1 MPGESAPA
9 TPNVV
14 DSATSVSADVTS
26 KGKPNKGKSSGGKK
40 RGGNS
45 APNIAKEKVDP
56 TSSKSQAHG
65 FSEGSNVLTSY
76 GLSVSGRK
84 ERILSAFKTDKFFHF
99 VHQSWQQLI
108 EIKPSI
114 TYRMTYPEFKHC
126 AALQLYSRLEQVK
139 FDALGIKPPAPT
151 RIPLPRNL
159 RVFQPLWSVLSNIG
173 IVDDD
178 ELRVTYIPDGILP
191 LTQDLSDPKDIENLL
206 SCTLYD
212 WSSSWNDVLE
222 VRKKKPSFNMRNGL
236 EEDDQSDNEYPDT
249 TKLIKQISDL
259 RKKIASAPSSPP
271 KVKEGEQPPPT
282 KSELQAQLEEL
293 MSKAKKKKAKMIRP
307 KFDVTYEN
315 KQYTVADEPIT
326 TNPGAYGAWMHWDPQ
341 LWLNYE
347 QFVEE
352 VSGIAMFSMSMPV
365 ETQGTYAWVLPV
377 ESTRDDASGVFCKL
391 PKASVPPATWILAL
405 LLQSSTLPHTR
416 RSTFYTET
424 DRLNNVFGLR
434 ARYIRAAIKKPSP
447 VEQYGTY

>member
-1 MPGESAPA
+1 MPADTA
-9 TPNVV
+9 TNPDVV
-14 DSATSVSADVTS
+14 DSATSVPTDVKS
-26 KGKPNKGKSSGGKK
+26 NGKPQKGKPNGGKK
-40 RGGNS
+40 RDGNKPS
-45 APNIAKEKVDP
+45 NIVKNKVDP

-65 FSEGSNVLTSY
+65 FSEGQNTLTSY

-84 ERILSAFKTDKFFHF
+84 ERILSAFKADKFFHF
-99 VHQSWQQLI
+99 VHQSWQQLV

-114 TYRMTYPEFKHC
+114 SFRLSYAEFKHC
-126 AALQLYSRLEQVK
+126 CALQLYSRLEQVK
-139 FDALGIKPPAPT
+139 FEALGVKPSAPT
-151 RIPLPRNL
+151 RIPLPRNT

-178 ELRVTYIPDGILP
+178 ELRATYIPDGILP
-191 LTQDLSDPKDIENLL
+191 LTQDMSDPKDVENLL

-222 VRKKKPSFNMRNGL
+222 SRKKKPTFSQRNGM
-236 EEDDQSDNEYPDT
+236 ESDDEDDNEYPT
-249 TKLIKQISDL
+249 TAELIQQISDL
-259 RKKIASAPSSPP
+259 RKKIASTSSSP
-271 KVKEGEQPPPT
+271 KKGKEGETPPPN
-282 KSELQAQLEEL
+282 KSDLQTQLNEL
-293 MSKAKKKKAKMIRP
+293 MGQAKKTKAKMIRP
-307 KFDVTYEN
+307 RFINTFTSKDYV
-315 KQYTVADEPIT
+315 VSDEPIT
-326 TNPGAYGAWMHWDPQ
+326 VNPGAYGAWMHWDPQ
-341 LWLNYE
+341 LWLAYE

-377 ESTRDDASGVFCKL
+377 ESTLDDATGVFCKL

-405 LLQSSTLPHTR
+405 LLQSSTLAAAR
-416 RSTFYTET
+416 RSNFYAET
-424 DRLNNVFGLR
+424 DTLSNVFGLR